1 VLNKVAVVTG
11 ANAGIGFQTTLSLVR
26 MGARV
31 VMACRSMDK
40 ATQAQGEL
48 LAAVPGADT
57 VIIPLDLS
65 EPESVREFARRFAAE
80 IGRLDL
86 LVNNA
91 GIVGIPLARNS
102 VGQELQ
108 LATNYLGGFALT
120 GLLLPLF
127 PASGWARIVN
137 VGSLMNRFGKLD
149 LDDLNWEKTPYDE
162 WQGYGRSKVAM
173 LSFTL
178 ELDRRLRKSGSN
190 IVALSAHPGFASTNI
205 HQNSAALQPKS
216 AFDAWRKKKLEPLI
230 PRADQAA
237 RPIVHAATADTVQG
251 GEYYGPKGLFEIA
264 GKKVGKARI
273 NPVARD
279 TALGKRLWTLSESM
293 TGVRYLSDL

>member
-1 VLNKVAVVTG
+1 MLNKVAVVTG

-237 RPIVHAATADTVQG
+237 RPIAHAATADTVQG